1 MNTYNK
7 LKHYIQINI
16 MFSYFR
22 EPFSPPIYRLY
33 EMLHSILVYFS
44 CRMRPSKD
52 EDDDDELV
60 LVEWKHELMDR

>member
-1 MNTYNK
+1 
-7 LKHYIQINI
+7 

-60 LVEWKHELMDR
+60 LVEWKNELMDR